1 MSFLIEFDRW
11 LFWTINSHNSS
22 IFDSIF
28 SFLSHKFSAIPLY
41 LFVLILSIKKFKSDW
56 WKVVLIF
63 LLAVFLTDAGSVHL
77 FKNVFLRLRPC
88 HTPELWPNSVHLVN
102 NHCGGLYGFI
112 SSHAANTAGFTLL
125 VYYLFDSKYKM
136 LIFIWMVLIGY
147 SRIYLGVHYPFD
159 ILGGWM
165 YGLLIVFVLKN
176 LLSKTKTFARC
187 FASRIEATP

>member
-11 LFWTINSHNSS
+11 LFWSINSHNSF

-28 SFLSHKFSAIPLY
+28 SFLSHKASATPLY
-41 LFVLILSIKKFKSDW
+41 FFVLFLTLKKFRKEW
-56 WKVVLIF
+56 WRAVLIF
-63 LLAVFLTDAGSVHL
+63 VLGVLITDAGSVHL

-88 HTPELWPNSVHLVN
+88 QTPELWPDVVHLVN

-112 SSHAANTAGFTLL
+112 SSHAANTAGFGLL
-125 VYYLFDSKYKM
+125 VYYLFDSKYKYFVFVWVA
-136 LIFIWMVLIGY
+136 LVGY

-165 YGLLIVFVLKN
+165 FGFLSVFVLKN
-176 LLSKTKTFARC
+176 LLCKTKTFARC
-187 FASRIEATP
+187 FASRIEAVS